1 MKTTTILA
9 ALTFTLSMGVYA
21 DNAERVATCGG
32 VLADLNTGEHEDW
45 ENRQFKIEVGE
56 GGSVLFYPVEIETRA
71 KRHVIEQVYAAK
83 LIEDNKIVAVDFSSD
98 HMITKIRLNLET
110 KTVTEYSSMGEGS
123 DFAYLGVCTDYLI
136 L

>member
-45 ENRQFKIEVGE
+45 ENRQFKIEVDE
-56 GGSVLFYPVEIETRA
+56 GGSVL
-71 KRHVIEQVYAAK
+71 IEQVYAAK